1 MGGWYIR
8 SIHMHIHTN
17 PVEQQADED
26 PLKESGR
33 SPQRKS
39 KKVMAAKG
47 VLCFVL
53 VSALATLA
61 TSLPQ
66 GRCSH
71 DHNDFSRP
79 GLLEPECS
87 FLEPDCHDHDHAG
100 RGASLN
106 ARACVEIQAY
116 SPEHI
121 VEHPICCLRP
131 NFEDN
136 ALAQGGRRN
145 FRATRAACCELW
157 KGKTSGVDALKNIGC
172 RFSK

>member
-1 MGGWYIR
+1 
-8 SIHMHIHTN
+8 MHIHTN

-26 PLKESGR
+26 PLQESQR

-39 KKVMAAKG
+39 KKAMAAKG
-47 VLCFVL
+47 VLCLVL

-66 GRCSH
+66 GRGSH
-71 DHNDFSRP
+71 D
-79 GLLEPECS
+79 
-87 FLEPDCHDHDHAG
+87 HDHDHAG

-106 ARACVEIQAY
+106 VRACVEIQAY

-136 ALAQGGRRN
+136 ALAQGGRTN

-172 RFSK
+172 RFSTK